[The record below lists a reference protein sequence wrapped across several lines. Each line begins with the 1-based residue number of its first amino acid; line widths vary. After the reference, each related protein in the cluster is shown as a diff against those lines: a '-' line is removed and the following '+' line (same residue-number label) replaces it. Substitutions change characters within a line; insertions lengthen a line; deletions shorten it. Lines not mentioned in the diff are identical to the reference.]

1 MAENTK
7 PISFSIPHD
16 LDEFLEGEVIRCNTK
31 KSCIMQ
37 EELYHRMH
45 RVKKEG
51 RAIMFFPLIL
61 LTIGILI
68 MAFSIFLIPILFI
81 GFLILGVI
89 GVGSLLIGYL
99 GIYKTLKKKVKHAKV
114 QV

>member
-16 LDEFLEGEVIRCNTK
+16 LDEFLDVEVIRCSTK

-37 EELYHRMH
+37 EELYNRMH

-61 LTIGILI
+61 LSTGILI
-68 MAFSIFLIPILFI
+68 MAFSIFLIPILFV
-81 GFLILGVI
+81 GFLVLGGI
-89 GVGSLLIGYL
+89 GVGSLLIGYV
-99 GIYKTLKKKVKHAKV
+99 GIYKTLKKKVDHAKV
-114 QV
+114 QM